1 MFSHKVLLIGALAC
15 ARATVHEITT
25 TSIASVFL
33 PNADQ
38 FAYGAMGSIVSADVN
53 KTAVV
58 LGCPSHSNTDFC
70 QYMYDDTVTYGPT
83 TFSYDAP
90 LSTTEWPSSGSTHV
104 ASYNRACSLDPEAD
118 IAYCTEE
125 RISGF
130 PEEAQST
137 RYTLTTSN
145 FGDLR
150 TNVTVTAGFEKLE
163 PSSATSRQTP
173 IYPRITSIDD

>member
-1 MFSHKVLLIGALAC
+1 MFSRQVLLIGLLAC
-15 ARATVHEITT
+15 ARAIAQEITT

-38 FAYGAMGSIVSADVN
+38 FASGVMGSIVSADVN

-58 LGCPSHSNTDFC
+58 LGCPPHSDTDFC
-70 QYMYDDTVTYGPT
+70 QYMYSDTVTYGPT

-90 LSTTEWPSSGSTHV
+90 LSTT
-104 ASYNRACSLDPEAD
+104 SYNRACSLDPEAD

-125 RISGF
+125 RISGS
-130 PEEAQST
+130 PGEAQST
-137 RYTLTTSN
+137 RYTVTTSN

-163 PSSATSRQTP
+163 PSPTTSHQTP
-173 IYPRITSIDD
+173 TNLRTTGGDD